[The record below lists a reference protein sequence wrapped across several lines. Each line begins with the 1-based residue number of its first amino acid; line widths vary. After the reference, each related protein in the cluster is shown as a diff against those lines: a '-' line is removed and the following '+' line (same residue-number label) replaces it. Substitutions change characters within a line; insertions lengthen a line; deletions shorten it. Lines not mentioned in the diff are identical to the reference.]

1 MKRVSCVLMNPRRK
15 ITPAEVVPARALLGS
30 LCLALLSLSL
40 LLGGPGHLAFH
51 GSENHCGSHHAE
63 HVHHG
68 GGFDDCRS
76 ALLVGAH
83 DCGSVDAHHAHTGA
97 HPSESHQGDHKNE
110 SPVSL
115 KLGRFHSGH
124 DCIHCFQVAGE
135 TPEVSISLSG
145 SYLDGRVCLALH
157 REVFYEGSF
166 DVPNPRGPPSAA

>member
-1 MKRVSCVLMNPRRK
+1 MSLMNPRSK
-15 ITPAEVVPARALLGS
+15 ITPAEGVPARPLLGS

-40 LLGGPGHLAFH
+40 LLGGPGHVAFH
-51 GSENHCGSHHAE
+51 GSENHCGSQHAE

-68 GGFDDCRS
+68 EGFVGCHS

-83 DCGSVDAHHAHTGA
+83 DGGSGDAHHGHTGA
-97 HPSESHQGDHKNE
+97 HSSESHQGGHKHD

-115 KLGRFHSGH
+115 KPGRFYSGH

-145 SYLDGRVCLALH
+145 SYLDGRVCSALH
-157 REVFYEGSF
+157 REVFCEGSF

>member
-1 MKRVSCVLMNPRRK
+1 MNPRSK
-15 ITPAEVVPARALLGS
+15 ITPAEGVPARPLLVS

-40 LLGGPGHLAFH
+40 LLGGPGHVAFH
-51 GSENHCGSHHAE
+51 GSENHCGSQHAE

-68 GGFDDCRS
+68 EGFVGCHS

-83 DCGSVDAHHAHTGA
+83 DGGSGDAQHGHTGA
-97 HPSESHQGDHKNE
+97 HSSESHQGGHKHD

-115 KLGRFHSGH
+115 EPGRFYSGH

-145 SYLDGRVCLALH
+145 SYLDGRVCSALH
-157 REVFYEGSF
+157 REVFCEGSF
-166 DVPNPRGPPSAA
+166 DAPNPRGPPSAA